1 MGATLRYAYE
11 VRNAAEFFDDLP
23 AVKIAPDMLKLAE
36 HILASKKADFDPSEF
51 VDHYEEAVVEMLRK
65 KQAGTAVPK
74 GRAAPPARSVVNL
87 IDALKRSIAAE
98 KKAPRSKKR
107 IPGQGEMLLPITGRK
122 TRKRLSQLLVLARGE
137 RPANERAAQ
146 GRQLFSAR
154 RAGTNAMSEQ
164 DLAKFGLRPGTFATP
179 LREAQPEL
187 TPLDLVGRG
196 GPSRLCDGEVEFSAA
211 CRRAAKGSH
220 MQLQTENIIDLSLEL
235 DPKNFAMRTPSG
247 FKKDM
252 QFEMEVIKE
261 HDAPGGAG
269 QIVRGVHMRLHA
281 GSHVDAP
288 EHNVS
293 GGTQIHQ
300 LPLTLFIGDAIVA
313 DLRDKVPGK
322 AITEH
327 DLANRLD
334 NRVRKGDRVLLR
346 TDQNNAYDGGSE
358 TWMKNSPYLT
368 IGATRWLIDKGAV
381 IVGYDSITAM
391 TSRTHRGFFIIRA
404 HSAST
409 ASSPCPI

>member
-1 MGATLRYAYE
+1 M
-11 VRNAAEFFDDLP
+11 
-23 AVKIAPDMLKLAE
+23 
-36 HILASKKADFDPSEF
+36 H
-51 VDHYEEAVVEMLRK
+51 
-65 KQAGTAVPK
+65 
-74 GRAAPPARSVVNL
+74 
-87 IDALKRSIAAE
+87 
-98 KKAPRSKKR
+98 
-107 IPGQGEMLLPITGRK
+107 
-122 TRKRLSQLLVLARGE
+122 
-137 RPANERAAQ
+137 
-146 GRQLFSAR
+146 
-154 RAGTNAMSEQ
+154 
-164 DLAKFGLRPGTFATP
+164 
-179 LREAQPEL
+179 
-187 TPLDLVGRG
+187 
-196 GPSRLCDGEVEFSAA
+196 
-211 CRRAAKGSH
+211 
-220 MQLQTENIIDLSLEL
+220 LQVENIIDLSLEL
-235 DPKNFAMRTPSG
+235 DAKNFAMRTPAG

-288 EHNVS
+288 EHNVK

-334 NRVRKGDRVLLR
+334 NRIRHGDRVLLR

-381 IVGYDSITAM
+381 IVGYDFYHGNDEPGAPRVFHN
-391 TSRTHRGFFIIRA
+391 SRTLSEHGIVTVPYLKNLDRISKDRFTLIGLPLNLIGAEASPIRA
-404 HSAST
+404 VAL
-409 ASSPCPI
+409 I